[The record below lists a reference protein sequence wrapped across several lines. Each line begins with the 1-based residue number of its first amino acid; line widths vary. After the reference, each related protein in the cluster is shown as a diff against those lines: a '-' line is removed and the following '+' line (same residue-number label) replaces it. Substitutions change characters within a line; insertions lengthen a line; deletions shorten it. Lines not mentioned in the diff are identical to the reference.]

1 MICRYKSEV
10 IWSMVR
16 EYEGQLR
23 KLLLPKENLSK
34 LTDPSVSSLRLTG
47 ELQIVFK
54 FSLVVSVFYKLLL
67 SSVLPT
73 NWELV
78 NEVLSP

>member
-1 MICRYKSEV
+1 MI
-10 IWSMVR
+10 R

-54 FSLVVSVFYKLLL
+54 FSLVVSVFCKLLL

-78 NEVLSP
+78 NEVLSPSREKQPEII